1 MSNKSKESGHQKNI
15 AEQFAGLDMDT
26 LIAGPLIAA
35 SDAQQLLAKSTS
47 EFIKDVKFQQILL
60 R

>member
-1 MSNKSKESGHQKNI
+1 MSNKSQESGHQKTI

-26 LIAGPLIAA
+26 LIACPLIAA

-47 EFIKDVKFQQILL
+47 ELIKDVNLQQILF